1 MEQNVE
7 GSLFIF
13 IIGYP
18 SLIRVFSYFYYLGS
32 NCVLSVWY
40 ALIVIF
46 IMGHYTLKTRILVSL
61 LF

>member
-32 NCVLSVWY
+32 NGTPL
-40 ALIVIF
+40 
-46 IMGHYTLKTRILVSL
+46 L
-61 LF
+61 LFL